1 MYTKI
6 GDREDAG
13 ADKMNDKIAKP
24 VNGSFGTIDGVDITE
39 DVVARLVKNAEEGFP
54 GATFRAPGRP
64 ARTDE
69 PTRAVTVRLSES
81 ELAAVMV
88 RAEREHRTRSDAIRA
103 ALSEWARASA

>member
-39 DVVARLVKNAEEGFP
+39 DVVARLVKMLRRDFLARRF
-54 GATFRAPGRP
+54 GRLAVLP
-64 ARTDE
+64 VLMNRHE
-69 PTRAVTVRLSES
+69 PSPCA
-81 ELAAVMV
+81 
-88 RAEREHRTRSDAIRA
+88 
-103 ALSEWARASA
+103 